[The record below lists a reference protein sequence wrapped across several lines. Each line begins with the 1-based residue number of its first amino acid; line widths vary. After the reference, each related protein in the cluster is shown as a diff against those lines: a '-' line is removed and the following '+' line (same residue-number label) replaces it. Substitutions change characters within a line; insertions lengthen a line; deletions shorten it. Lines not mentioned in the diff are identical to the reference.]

1 MKNVETSILPEF
13 TQKLQILGKAHKVRS
28 SGNILYCDE
37 KNSKVIFQGI
47 KVQSLN
53 QTANLKG
60 TTGLNVFIVDEAE
73 EFVSEKDF
81 NTISHSVRQKGLPN
95 IVVVVMN
102 PQDAEHWVYKRWIE
116 KTHRMVNLDGCQ
128 VPISTHPNVTHI
140 HTTWLDNLDNLD
152 PTFIADAMQM
162 REEDRDEYNHQFLGS
177 WLVKKKGVIYPNWEE
192 GEFDTSLPYG
202 FGLDFGF
209 KNPDAMVKV
218 AIDVPRKLVYLHE
231 EMYETGQSD
240 EQIRDNVLRIAG
252 ENDLVVADSNE
263 PRTISNIAAAGA
275 NIEPVQKYP
284 GCVVDRIRTM
294 KKFKWI
300 ITRTSYNAKFEFNN
314 YIWANVKG
322 EVPKDENNHAI
333 KAGEYIATRLLE
345 GSDFLAGNY

>member
-13 TQKLQILGKAHKVRS
+13 TEKLQLLGKSHKVRS
-28 SGNILYCDE
+28 SGGILYCDSTG
-37 KNSKVIFQGI
+37 SKVIFQGI

-73 EFVSEKDF
+73 EFVVEKDF
-81 NTISHSVRQKGLPN
+81 KTISHSVRQKGLPN

-116 KTHRMVNLDGCQ
+116 KTHRMITLDGFQ
-128 VPISTHPNVTHI
+128 IPISTHPQVTHI
-140 HTTWLDNLDNLD
+140 HTTWLDNMTNLD

-162 REEDRDEYNHQFLGS
+162 REDDKEEYSHQFLGA

-209 KNPDAMVKV
+209 KNPDAMVKIAV
-218 AIDVPRKLVYLHE
+218 DVPRKLVYLHE

-240 EQIRDNVLRIAG
+240 DQIRDGVLMIAG
-252 ENDLVVADSNE
+252 TEDLVVADSNE
-263 PRTISNIAAAGA
+263 PRTINNIAAAGA
-275 NIEPVQKYP
+275 NIEAVQKYP
-284 GCVVDRIRTM
+284 GCVVDRIRKM

-333 KAGEYIATRLLE
+333 KAAEYIAMRLIE
-345 GSDFLAGNY
+345 GSDFLADNT